1 MQALSGVDAA
11 FLYLET
17 RQTPMNIASV
27 HLFDLPPRYR
37 RDFFAVTRR
46 QLASRLPLAP
56 VLHRKLAP
64 MPLHLANPVWV
75 EDDDVDIDYHVQRVA
90 LPPPGTQAQ
99 FEKCVAHLHGELLDR
114 SRPLWRLYVIVGL
127 QSRQI
132 GCYFKLHHAALDGQA
147 GVFLTR
153 MLFDL
158 TPRPAALRRSQ
169 MAAAEHPGMIE
180 LGAAALWHD
189 AGQYIKLVRHLPEIV
204 RTLYGIFGSP
214 KCAGTGKGRLGQSL
228 VFGPHTAL
236 NVPITAG
243 RGFAGMSL
251 PMDDL
256 RQLAQAHDAK
266 LNDVVLALCS
276 GVLRRYLADHGGIP
290 KKPLTAAMPISLREA
305 DNREYTVQATMPLVS
320 LHTHIA
326 DPVRRLHAI
335 RDAAGAVKAMVNQA
349 RSVVPM
355 DFPSFGVPWLLR
367 GLAELYGRSHIAG
380 VISAL
385 ANVVI
390 SNIPGPQVPLYA
402 AGARMTTF
410 WPVSIVEHGLGLNIT
425 VLSYAG
431 AMGFGFT
438 TASAAVPEAHL
449 LTLALRVSFDELV
462 ACTRSTPPAA
472 TRRRH

>member
-1 MQALSGVDAA
+1 MAYSG
-11 FLYLET
+11 
-17 RQTPMNIASV
+17 
-27 HLFDLPPRYR
+27 
-37 RDFFAVTRR
+37 
-46 QLASRLPLAP
+46 
-56 VLHRKLAP
+56 
-64 MPLHLANPVWV
+64 
-75 EDDDVDIDYHVQRVA
+75 
-90 LPPPGTQAQ
+90 
-99 FEKCVAHLHGELLDR
+99 
-114 SRPLWRLYVIVGL
+114 
-127 QSRQI
+127 
-132 GCYFKLHHAALDGQA
+132 
-147 GVFLTR
+147 
-153 MLFDL
+153 
-158 TPRPAALRRSQ
+158 
-169 MAAAEHPGMIE
+169 
-180 LGAAALWHD
+180 
-189 AGQYIKLVRHLPEIV
+189 
-204 RTLYGIFGSP
+204 RTKG
-214 KCAGTGKGRLGQSL
+214 AGTGKGRLGQSL